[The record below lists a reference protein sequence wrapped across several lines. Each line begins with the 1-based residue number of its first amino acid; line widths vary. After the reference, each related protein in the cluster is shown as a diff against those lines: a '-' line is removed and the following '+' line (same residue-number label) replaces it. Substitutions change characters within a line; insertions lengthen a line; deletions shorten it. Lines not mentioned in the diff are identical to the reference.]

1 MSSSF
6 HGRLSKIFLGG
17 IAVPFSEQLKEL
29 RNLRNLTQKQVYEA
43 VGMSAIGYQ
52 RYEYGDRE
60 PAYKNLIALA
70 DYFDVSLDYLVGRS
84 SSPERL
90 P

>member
-1 MSSSF
+1 MSF
-6 HGRLSKIFLGG
+6 SKR
-17 IAVPFSEQLKEL
+17 LKEL
-29 RNLRNLTQKQVYEA
+29 RTSRALTQKQVYEA

-60 PAYKNLIALA
+60 PAYQNLIALA

-84 SSPERL
+84 NDPSRH
-90 P
+90 